1 MQYILKAKI
10 QYWIKKKIYHR
21 LIRCD
26 LKDRIFS
33 LIKQQKEG
41 LSSKKYYEYEQSREK
56 KL

>member
-1 MQYILKAKI
+1 M
-10 QYWIKKKIYHR
+10 W
-21 LIRCD
+21 